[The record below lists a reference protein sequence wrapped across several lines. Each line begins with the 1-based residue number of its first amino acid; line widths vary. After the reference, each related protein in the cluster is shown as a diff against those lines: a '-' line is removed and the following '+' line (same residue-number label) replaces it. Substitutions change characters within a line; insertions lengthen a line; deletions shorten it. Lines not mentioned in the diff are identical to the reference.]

1 MRLGEKGGTVAE
13 ELIKN
18 VEKEQVFAL
27 AGLVDVEE
35 GQVVSRTLS
44 QMPGCKI
51 TLFAID
57 ADEGMASHA
66 AGGDA
71 LVTVL
76 EGTGEITINGAPHQL
91 GAGES
96 IVIPAGA
103 PHAVRG
109 VTAFKMLLVVV
120 LPA

>member
-1 MRLGEKGGTVAE
+1 M

-18 VEKEQVFAL
+18 IEKEAVFNL
-27 AGLVDVEE
+27 AAAVPAEAGKVNSL
-35 GQVVSRTLS
+35 TLS
-44 QMPGCKI
+44 QMPGAKV
-51 TLFAID
+51 TLFAIG
-57 ADEGMASHA
+57 ADEGMSSHA

-71 LVTVL
+71 MVNVL
-76 EGTGEITINGAPHQL
+76 EGTGEITINGVAHEVH
-91 GAGES
+91 AGES

-109 VTAFKMLLVVV
+109 VTAFKMLLVVI

>member
-1 MRLGEKGGTVAE
+1 MPMA

-18 VEKEQVFAL
+18 VKKESAFIL
-27 AGLVDVEE
+27 ADLVDVEE
-35 GQVVSRTLS
+35 GRLNSLTLS
-44 QMPGCKI
+44 QTPATKV

-57 ADEGMASHA
+57 ADEGMSSHA

-71 LVTVL
+71 MVNVL
-76 EGTGEITINGAPHQL
+76 EGSGEVVINGIPHVL
-91 GAGES
+91 SAGQS

-103 PHAVRG
+103 PHSVRG

-120 LPA
+120 FAS

>member
-1 MRLGEKGGTVAE
+1 MS

-18 VEKEQVFAL
+18 VLKESVFTL
-27 AGLVDVEE
+27 ADLVQVEE
-35 GQVVSRTLS
+35 GRVNSLTLS
-44 QMPGCKI
+44 QTPATKV

-57 ADEGMASHA
+57 ADEGMSSHA

-71 LVTVL
+71 MVNVL
-76 EGTGEITINGAPHQL
+76 EGTAEITINGVAHEV
-91 GAGES
+91 GAGQS

-103 PHAVRG
+103 PHSVRG

-120 LPA
+120 FAS

>member
-1 MRLGEKGGTVAE
+1 MS

-18 VEKEQVFAL
+18 VLKESVFTL
-27 AGLVDVEE
+27 ADLVQVEE
-35 GQVVSRTLS
+35 GRVNSLTLS
-44 QMPGCKI
+44 QTPATKV

-57 ADEGMASHA
+57 ADEGMSSHA

-71 LVTVL
+71 MVNVL
-76 EGTGEITINGAPHQL
+76 EGTGEIAINGVAHEV
-91 GAGES
+91 GAGQS

-103 PHAVRG
+103 PHSVRG

-120 LPA
+120 FAS